1 MKKEVSKALLKKY
14 GEGKCTP
21 EELQLLEDWYNRT
34 AHENAGTP
42 FTQDLLI
49 QQKAGLE
56 QLWPKQ
62 KKKPN
67 HIIVLYNAYK
77 SYGVAAVVFICASV
91 GIYFMIAG
99 RNDSSLGGDVD
110 PGENK
115 AVLTLSDGTK
125 INVTDAKVGLLSTT
139 SGMKVTKSSKGEVV
153 ITFLNNPGFNNASS
167 TDFNTIETPKGGEFK
182 VCLPDGSNVWLNAA
196 STLRFPTTFVY
207 AGTRSVQLSGEA
219 YFEISKD
226 KAHPFIV
233 STENQEVK
241 VLGTHFNV
249 NSYPEEPT
257 VKTTLIEGSV
267 LVSTLEGKTATLN
280 PGQQSVNNG
289 KTIMVGNVN
298 IENEIDWHNG
308 TFTFNGEPLANIM
321 NKLARWYDLKI
332 IYKNKDVQYKRFA
345 GSASRYA
352 KISDILCQ
360 LELTGEVK
368 FKIEGKEITVMN

>member
-14 GEGKCTP
+14 EEGKCTP
-21 EELQLLEDWYNRT
+21 EELHLLEDWYNRT

-42 FTQDLLI
+42 FTQDLFI

-125 INVTDAKVGLLSTT
+125 INVTDAKLGLLSTT

-153 ITFLNNPGFNNASS
+153 ITFLNNPGSNNAKS

-219 YFEISKD
+219 YFEIFKD

-249 NSYPEEPT
+249 NSYPEEVV
-257 VKTTLIEGSV
+257 VKTTLLEGAV
-267 LVSTLEGKTATLN
+267 LVSALGKHTALK

-289 KTIMVGNVN
+289 KTINVRS
-298 IENEIDWHNG
+298 IEAENEIDWHNG
-308 TFTFNGEPLANIM
+308 SFTFNDEPLGNIL
-321 NKLARWYDLKI
+321 NKLARWYDVKF
-332 IYKNKDVQYKRFA
+332 IYKDKDLQYKSLA

-368 FKIEGKEITVMN
+368 FKIDGKEITVMK